1 MYVFIYMRR
10 TLYICISKYLYI
22 HVYTLLS
29 ILLYIDISIQ
39 YLTQFIWM
47 FLCRMSWFR
56 FWDAFGSFS
65 WGFNMDWLERFVL
78 KLLCFTVQPQL
89 KDLDQESQRRVR
101 EVEEFQETFEPSCYR
116 PLARLMGMIC
126 GRCLLFV
133 NHSIE
138 EPILAMQR
146 GRLEPVFPRS

>member
-1 MYVFIYMRR
+1 MRR

-101 EVEEFQETFEPSCYR
+101 EVEEFQKRLNQAATDLWLDWWVWFVEDVCY
-116 PLARLMGMIC
+116 
-126 GRCLLFV
+126 FV